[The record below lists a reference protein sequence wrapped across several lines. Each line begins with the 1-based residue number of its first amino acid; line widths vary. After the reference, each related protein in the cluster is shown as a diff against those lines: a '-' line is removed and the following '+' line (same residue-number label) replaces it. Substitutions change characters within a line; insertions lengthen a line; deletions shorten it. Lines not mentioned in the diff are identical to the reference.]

1 MAAGVM
7 MSRIT
12 ETENLTKKSALAI
25 ALSAPPFFY
34 SEKNIA
40 TLIKVYVPDN
50 LKVYHLNKSLVSRQ

>member
-25 ALSAPPFFY
+25 TLSAPPFFY
-34 SEKNIA
+34 SEKKIA
-40 TLIKVYVPDN
+40 TLIKVYVPNN
-50 LKVYHLNKSLVSRQ
+50 LKVYHLNKSLVLRQ